1 MGRDSDDRGDR
12 YRDRDRDDREDRDDD
27 RRGGGGRG
35 GSNGPPM
42 GPRGKRTDRVCHYVD
57 YKDVPSLRRTMSAHG
72 KIYSRKR
79 GGNCPKCQRLSTQA
93 IKRARFMGLLSYTN

>member
-12 YRDRDRDDREDRDDD
+12 RG
-27 RRGGGGRG
+27 GGGGRG
-35 GSNGPPM
+35 GPK
-42 GPRGKRTDRVCHYVD
+42 RGKRGKRKGRICHYMD
-57 YKDVPSLRRTMSAHG
+57 YKDVPTLRRAMSAHG

-79 GGNCPKCQRLSTQA
+79 AANCSKCQRLTTQA